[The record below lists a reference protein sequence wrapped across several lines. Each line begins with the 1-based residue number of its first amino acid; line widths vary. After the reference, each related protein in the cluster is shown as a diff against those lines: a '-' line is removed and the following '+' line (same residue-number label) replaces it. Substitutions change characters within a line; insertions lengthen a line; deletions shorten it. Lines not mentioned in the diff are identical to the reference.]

1 MKRNFSAEI
10 HSTFGTDFS
19 GFLLDATNGDD
30 DDDDVDDGDDDDVDN
45 DADDGDS
52 DNDGS

>member
-30 DDDDVDDGDDDDVDN
+30 DGDNDGDDDGDDDVDN
-45 DADDGDS
+45 DGDDD